1 MTIFLLRPLKSIF
14 MKKPKL
20 LFAALLFSFFLF
32 SCTRDATD
40 MVSSTEKILVKNIWT
55 VDYFFYNQDKTTEFK
70 SSRLLFSSTGTV
82 GYQKN
87 GETIPGTW
95 KRTLDASKNEVIT
108 LQFNTANTEIGQLSQ
123 SWKLVTNSDNLLQFE
138 ESKGSDMFFSI
149 KTQ

>member
-1 MTIFLLRPLKSIF
+1 

-32 SCTRDATD
+32 SCTRDTTD

-70 SSRLLFSSTGTV
+70 SSRLLFSSTGAV

-138 ESKGSDMFFSI
+138 ESKGFDMFFSI